1 MMEIQLVDA
10 FRVHVR
16 QQLRIKYSAKN
27 KLDNNLVHHR
37 NKEAIGL
44 IFNLCVIGFLVCI
57 LAKRNGESI

>member
-1 MMEIQLVDA
+1 MEIQLVNA

-16 QQLRIKYSAKN
+16 QELRIKYSAKN

-37 NKEAIGL
+37 HNEAIGL

-57 LAKRNGESI
+57 PAKRNGESI